1 MRKLLDGTA
10 MDNLA
15 IRRLQEFEAQA
26 IKMSDDGYWLAFSGG
41 KDSIVILD
49 LAKRAG
55 VKFQAH
61 YNLTTCDPP
70 ELVWFIRT
78 FPDVQIDKPPMTMWQ
93 LIRKK
98 KMPPRR
104 QARFCCEVLK
114 ERGGTGHMVITGVRW
129 EESNRRSKRRMVESC
144 FRDKAKRYIHPII
157 EWSTA
162 DVWGYIRERGL
173 RYCSLY
179 DEGFKRLGCV
189 LCPMTRDVQ
198 RQMKRWPKL
207 CRVWERAVKAT
218 FDPEKIPQSKF
229 HTPEE
234 YWQWF
239 LDRDAPSLKDD
250 DPVLFED
257 DPGQTE
263 PLLAVS

>member
-10 MDNLA
+10 MDDLA
-15 IRRLQEFEAQA
+15 IRRLQEFEAPA
-26 IKMSDDGYWLAFSGG
+26 LKMSGNGYWLAFSGG

-55 VKFQAH
+55 VKFEAH
-61 YNLTTCDPP
+61 YSLTTCDPP

-98 KMPPRR
+98 GMPPRR
-104 QARFCCEVLK
+104 QARYCCEVLK
-114 ERGGTGHMVITGVRW
+114 ERGGAGRLVITGVRW
-129 EESNRRSKRRMVESC
+129 GESNRRSKRRMVESC
-144 FRDKAKRYIHPII
+144 FRDKSKRYIHPII

-162 DVWGYIRERGL
+162 DVWGYIREREL

-198 RQMKRWPKL
+198 RQMNRWPKL
-207 CRVWERAVKAT
+207 CRAWERAVKAT
-218 FDPEKIPQSKF
+218 YREDEDRFRF
-229 HTPEE
+229 HSSEE
-234 YWQWF
+234 YWQWS
-239 LDRDAPSLKDD
+239 LDRDAPKLKDP

-257 DPGQTE
+257 DPGQIE
-263 PLLAVS
+263 